1 MTKVL
6 GLVLLVL
13 VGSNAA
19 SVASLGLTATVL
31 CSLDRTEVVY
41 LDGAGQSKVPLA
53 DAPGCDCWQRLA
65 DLDGMVPTLDLGVAT
80 AISIDQAGRDWDV
93 VDAHTPQP
101 KARDPPIHSLF
112 V

>member
-1 MTKVL
+1 MMKVL

-31 CSLDRTEVVY
+31 CSLDRTQVVY
-41 LDGAGQSKVPLA
+41 LDDAGQSKVPLA
-53 DAPGCDCWQRLA
+53 DAPACDCWQRLA
-65 DLDGMVPTLDLGVAT
+65 ELDGLIPTLNLGIAN
-80 AISIDQAGRDWDV
+80 AHS
-93 VDAHTPQP
+93 VDAGVRDGLMVDVDTPQFH
-101 KARDPPIHSLF
+101 ARDPPIHSLF